1 MYTVAGRFAISDDSF
16 SIYICIFKMAAAS
29 SAFHVWNDECLLALP
44 DEWKH
49 ETIGSNMAVLF

>member
-1 MYTVAGRFAISDDSF
+1 MWQMSQR
-16 SIYICIFKMAAAS
+16 
-29 SAFHVWNDECLLALP
+29 NDEWLLALP